1 MPLEDV
7 PHCLITDPIAQVLQ
21 SALDTIIVPGTIFSG
36 HTDHHSFNLVVN
48 SGPAYT
54 LGRLRGGR
62 LLVSEFAVPGEDR
75 IRLGNCGDCLQ
86 GLLTQLGTKLS
97 KFLALV
103 VSQL

>member
-7 PHCLITDPIAQVLQ
+7 PHGLITDPIAEVLQ
-21 SALDTIIVPGTIFSG
+21 SALDTIIAPGTIFSG

-54 LGRLRGGR
+54 LGGLRGGR
-62 LLVSEFAVPGEDR
+62 LLGSELAVPGEDR
-75 IRLGNCGDCLQ
+75 IGLGNRGAFLQ
-86 GLLTQLGTKLS
+86 GLLTQLGPKHCQ
-97 KFLALV
+97 FLALV